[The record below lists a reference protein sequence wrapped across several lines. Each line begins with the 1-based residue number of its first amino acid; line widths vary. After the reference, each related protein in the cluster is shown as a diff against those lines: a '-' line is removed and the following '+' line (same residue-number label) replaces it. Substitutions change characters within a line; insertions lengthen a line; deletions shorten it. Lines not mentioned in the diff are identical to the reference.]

1 MVDIPHIELELF
13 GPRDGVAA
21 VALGPA
27 SDAWAH
33 VVATGLLGA
42 VERQVLWQQRPGA
55 DKGHVALEH
64 VDELWQFVDRGG
76 AHEAAHT
83 GEALH
88 VGEQSAIGGP
98 LIGHGLELDDFKQL
112 AMQARPLLK
121 KKGTSSLVGKMQP
134 YGHDKQQRAQAHQ
147 GQECKHKI
155 EYSLKEMLI
164 HDVMID

>member
-1 MVDIPHIELELF
+1 MIDIPHVELELF

-88 VGEQSAIGGP
+88 VGEQGAIGGP

-112 AMQARPLLK
+112 AMQARPLLEK
-121 KKGTSSLVGKMQP
+121 KDTSSLVGKM
-134 YGHDKQQRAQAHQ
+134 
-147 GQECKHKI
+147 
-155 EYSLKEMLI
+155 
-164 HDVMID
+164 